1 MIIKIDK
8 SGRIVIPKGIRENLN
23 INANEK
29 LILNLKDKKIVIEKA
44 N

>member
-8 SGRIVIPKGIRENLN
+8 LGRIVIPKGVREILN

>member
-8 SGRIVIPKGIRENLN
+8 LGRIVIPKGVREVLN

-29 LILNLKDKKIVIEKA
+29 LIINLKDNKIVIEKA

>member
-8 SGRIVIPKGIRENLN
+8 LGRIVIPKGVREILN

-29 LILNLKDKKIVIEKA
+29 LILNLEDDKIIIKKA